1 MTSIRKREAP
11 MRVLVV
17 HEAKHGPSATQMIS
31 FGEPFK
37 AQSDVCIEFEG
48 HHPEAAAIDASFA
61 ARKPELLVLS
71 RYTAEQGLDWISLA
85 RAARIPVIFHID
97 DDLLAVPPNLGEAKF
112 KAYNKPERLSALR
125 SNIESSDLLYV
136 STAELGRRFG
146 EHKLGTPI
154 MAGDIYCSIARQ
166 DVGELL
172 PPASGPVVGYMGTAG
187 HSADLAMVLPAICH
201 VMESMS
207 TLQFEVFGT
216 VKMPEELG
224 RFGRRVRHIPPVAE
238 YRAFVARLRS
248 LGWWVGLAPLE
259 DNAFN
264 RCKADTKWV
273 EYSAAGM
280 AVIASDLP
288 VYHAACAGGA
298 GVLAGPT
305 AKWVEALKE
314 LILQPD
320 RRAQSVEKAQAK
332 LRESYTHDCLRAQ
345 VIRIFGQAFAL
356 ARAGIGT
363 ADRIV

>member
-1 MTSIRKREAP
+1 MRAHEAP
-11 MRVLVV
+11 MNVLVV
-17 HEAKHGPSATQMIS
+17 HEAKNGPSATQMIS

-37 AQSDVCIEFEG
+37 AQSGVCIEFEG
-48 HHPEAAAIDASFA
+48 HHDELSAIGASFA

-71 RYTAEQGLDWISLA
+71 RYTAERGLDWISLA
-85 RAARIPVIFHID
+85 KAARIPVIFHID
-97 DDLLAVPPNLGEAKF
+97 DDLLAVPPSLGEAKF

-125 SNIESSDLLYV
+125 NNIEGSDLLYV
-136 STAELGRRFG
+136 STSELGRRFQ
-146 EHKLGTPI
+146 EHKLRTPI
-154 MAGDIYCSIARQ
+154 AVGDIYCSIARE

-201 VMESMS
+201 VMERIP

-216 VKMPEELG
+216 VQMPGELG
-224 RFGRRVRHIPPVAE
+224 RFGRRVRHLPPVAE
-238 YRAFVARLRS
+238 YRSFIARLRS
-248 LGWWVGLAPLE
+248 LGWWIGLAPLE

-288 VYHAACAGGA
+288 VYHAACSGGA
-298 GVLAGPT
+298 GLLAGPS
-305 AKWVEALKE
+305 AEWVDALHE
-314 LILQPD
+314 LVLRPD
-320 RRAQSVEKAQAK
+320 RRAQLVERAQVK

-345 VIRIFGQAFAL
+345 VMRIFDQAFARL
-356 ARAGIGT
+356 EEPASGQPAE
-363 ADRIV
+363 